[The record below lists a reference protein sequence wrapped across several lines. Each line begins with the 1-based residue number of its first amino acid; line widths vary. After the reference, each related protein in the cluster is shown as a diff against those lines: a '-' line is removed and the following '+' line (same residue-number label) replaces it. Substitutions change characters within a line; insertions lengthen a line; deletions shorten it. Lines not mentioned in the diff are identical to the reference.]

1 MNSDVLN
8 WITHT
13 STLCFLSSLHHELSL
28 GPSLAVR
35 KSQYSDFLCSTATF
49 LLKLLMG
56 DIYVWLVVWRVNFES
71 REVTGSFLRG
81 TPGASVIQWDGGF
94 LPDREERMEEIRSS
108 QPGPKRCDPLLGVLS
123 ALLYCLF
130 SFLLSSSRRPY
141 CPSCMVSALLWA
153 TCC

>member
-35 KSQYSDFLCSTATF
+35 KSQNSDFLCSTATF

-56 DIYVWLVVWRVNFES
+56 DIYLVVWRVNFKS

-94 LPDREERMEEIRSS
+94 LPDRGERMDEIRSS
-108 QPGPKRCDPLLGVLS
+108 QPGNFSTTLIVWSDMLLCVTVTNRSRFSWLNYTIW
-123 ALLYCLF
+123 LKTIFF
-130 SFLLSSSRRPY
+130 SFCKKLK
-141 CPSCMVSALLWA
+141 
-153 TCC
+153 